1 MAHKREH
8 SDHDVRGTSGY
19 RLNKITRK
27 NRYVY
32 IYIYKEKQIDR
43 EKEES
48 LQETCILLKKKG
60 GEK

>member
-32 IYIYKEKQIDR
+32 IYIYIDKEK
-43 EKEES
+43 
-48 LQETCILLKKKG
+48 
-60 GEK
+60 